1 MPSPLTVTFVQST
14 VLNAI
19 SNILAQLIDQR
30 KNTVPP
36 IDGIVLEDFLVPNTN
51 YRQFFL
57 GDNMQL
63 NTRPSAELADLL

>member
-30 KNTVPP
+30 KNTVSHCSLGFQMSEKAPKLTPP
-36 IDGIVLEDFLVPNTN
+36 
-51 YRQFFL
+51 
-57 GDNMQL
+57 
-63 NTRPSAELADLL
+63 